1 MVENVGC
8 KYIKNYK
15 KLLCAILAYTNSQKQ
30 ILTFKKTVFGIV
42 ISQRK
47 SKMNWLQKNSE
58 IFAYFLNRKV
68 YLKYLYYRYINI
80 VGKKNLTLDP

>member
-1 MVENVGC
+1 M
-8 KYIKNYK
+8 
-15 KLLCAILAYTNSQKQ
+15 CAILVYETKTASAFKLYETYTHPQKQ

-58 IFAYFLNRKV
+58 IFDKDQIILQSLHLSCKV
-68 YLKYLYYRYINI
+68 VY
-80 VGKKNLTLDP
+80 VFAMG

>member
-1 MVENVGC
+1 M
-8 KYIKNYK
+8 
-15 KLLCAILAYTNSQKQ
+15 CAILVYETKTASAFKLYETDTNPQKQ

-58 IFAYFLNRKV
+58 IFACVLKRKV
-68 YLKYLYYRYINI
+68 YLKYLNYSYINF
-80 VGKKNLTLDP
+80 VEKKSHIGSLT